1 MLALLALA
9 RAELPPPDYRDDLML
24 AAQAE
29 VARRAREQG
38 LDAAEEFAR
47 NWERQVGADARV
59 TYAVGLA
66 WRLAGDEARARRALD
81 RAVEQDAAFAPARY
95 DRGEVLL
102 NAGDLPGAQADFE
115 EVVRRAPDQWPG
127 HFRLADLAGR
137 RGDAPGFERH
147 LVEALRRGFS
157 FRLVVADPRWHG
169 YLADPALGPV
179 LRGLVEVYQDE
190 SVLRA
195 LEAPLENP

>member
-1 MLALLALA
+1 MLAILGIA
-9 RAELPPPDYRDDLML
+9 RAELPPPDYRADLME

-38 LDAAEEFAR
+38 MDAAEAFAR
-47 NWERQVGADARV
+47 SWTKQVGADARV
-59 TYAVGLA
+59 DYAVGLA
-66 WRLAGDEARARRALD
+66 WRLAGDDARARDALD
-81 RAVEQDAAFAPARY
+81 RAVERDPSFAPARY

-102 NAGDLPGAQADFE
+102 NAGDLPAAKADFE
-115 EVVRRAPDQWPG
+115 EVLRRAPDQWPG

-137 RGDAPGFERH
+137 RGDAAGFEHH
-147 LVEALRRGFS
+147 LVGALRRGFS

-169 YLADPALGPV
+169 YLADPVLGPV